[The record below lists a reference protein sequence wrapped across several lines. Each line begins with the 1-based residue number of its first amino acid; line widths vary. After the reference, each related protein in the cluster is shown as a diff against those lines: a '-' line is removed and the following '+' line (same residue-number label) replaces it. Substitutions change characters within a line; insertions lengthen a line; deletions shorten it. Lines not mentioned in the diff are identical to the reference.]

1 MGAAPILAADAPSRG
16 LMHGETP
23 VNNEASAYNSPDF
36 VFARGVP
43 DNPGETM
50 PAIVGAPAP
59 DFEAVSLDG
68 GTVRLSGLRGRYVV
82 IMTGAVTSPMCAY
95 EVPALNALQGEFGE
109 QGFSFFLL
117 YTRES
122 HPAEHYPAHALM
134 EQKIAHARDLRRLE
148 GVGVPVL
155 VDGLDGAIHRSYGAW
170 PAALFVVD
178 RSGKLVYRA
187 NMANTGELRQLL
199 QDLVEA
205 DRQAARGE
213 VLHGQYSERLIPHL
227 ADKETHH
234 RVYERAGPKAFED
247 HWARSPHQ
255 RNVWP

>member
-16 LMHGETP
+16 LTHGETP

-59 DFEAVSLDG
+59 DFEAVNLDG
-68 GTVRLSGLRGRYVV
+68 GTVRLSGLLGRYVV

-95 EVPALNALQGEFGE
+95 EVPALNALQSEFDE

-122 HPAEHYPAHALM
+122 HPAEHYPA
-134 EQKIAHARDLRRLE
+134 
-148 GVGVPVL
+148 PC
-155 VDGLDGAIHRSYGAW
+155 LDGAKDRPRTGPPATGGRWRSRIGGW
-170 PAALFVVD
+170 P
-178 RSGKLVYRA
+178 G
-187 NMANTGELRQLL
+187 
-199 QDLVEA
+199 
-205 DRQAARGE
+205 RG
-213 VLHGQYSERLIPHL
+213 HS
-227 ADKETHH
+227 
-234 RVYERAGPKAFED
+234 
-247 HWARSPHQ
+247 
-255 RNVWP
+255 